1 MVSILNIAKKLIL
14 GILILIVMIFV
25 SLLIAIGILGIYAAD
40 NVNSVYSCDLYLS
53 TTEPIYNATLLI
65 PLPSAP
71 DFDSGDYR
79 TFLNISEVT
88 FTNFDTNNISAKIE
102 IQNNYP
108 VLNISAEKITPVYKS
123 HIEPIAIFPGQNES
137 ELPSVPAIIYSESYS
152 TKTPELVQM
161 EIHRYYL
168 KMI

>member
-1 MVSILNIAKKLIL
+1 M
-14 GILILIVMIFV
+14 
-25 SLLIAIGILGIYAAD
+25 
-40 NVNSVYSCDLYLS
+40 NSVYSCDLYLS
-53 TTEPIYNATLLI
+53 TTEPIYNATLLIPLPSLLIPLPSLLIPLPSLLI

-102 IQNNYP
+102 IQSNYP
-108 VLNISAEKITPVYKS
+108 MLNLSAEKITPVYKS